1 LTPTTQDEIYHQQEH
16 HQQTDNH
23 RYQQQLEQLEQ
34 LIQTAAQLGYAML
47 SSPSDCR
54 WGFDWESERDAGREM
69 VLVPGLVR
77 LGGGDGGGGGGG
89 EG

>member
-1 LTPTTQDEIYHQQEH
+1 
-16 HQQTDNH
+16 
-23 RYQQQLEQLEQ
+23 
-34 LIQTAAQLGYAML
+34 ML

-77 LGGGDGGGGGGG
+77 LGGGGGGGG
-89 EG
+89 EGVRVRVGRGAQIVVVSDVRRAAEG

>member
-1 LTPTTQDEIYHQQEH
+1 
-16 HQQTDNH
+16 
-23 RYQQQLEQLEQ
+23 
-34 LIQTAAQLGYAML
+34 ML

-77 LGGGDGGGGGGG
+77 LGGGGGGGGGG
-89 EG
+89 DGEGVKVGRAPQAVVVSGVRRAAGG